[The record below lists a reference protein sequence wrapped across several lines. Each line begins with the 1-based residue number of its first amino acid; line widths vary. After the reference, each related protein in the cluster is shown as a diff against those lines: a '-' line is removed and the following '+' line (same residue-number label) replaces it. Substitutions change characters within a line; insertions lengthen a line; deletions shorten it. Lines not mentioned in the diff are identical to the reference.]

1 MVRMGKHVHGL
12 HSLDAIIGVEQR
24 QVARLRSRV
33 AAHVDDPLG
42 RGTQDHPDDRFVDAR
57 TRRVE
62 DDDVGAAATNSSQ
75 STCFMS
81 PA

>member
-62 DDDVGAAATNSSQ
+62 DDDVGTNSSQ